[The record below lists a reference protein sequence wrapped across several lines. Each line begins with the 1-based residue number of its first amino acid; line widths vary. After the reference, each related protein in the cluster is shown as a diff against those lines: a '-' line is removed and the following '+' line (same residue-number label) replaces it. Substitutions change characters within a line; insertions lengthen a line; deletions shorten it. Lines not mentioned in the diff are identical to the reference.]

1 MVALCDQ
8 AGMVRAGEELDI
20 ARLQPFLQERFS
32 HSGPVSI
39 KQFPSGHSNLTYLV
53 QLGNARLG
61 KEPLGT
67 REVVLRRPPFGSKVR
82 SAHDMAR
89 EYRVLSKLH
98 AAYPVA
104 PQALLYCDD
113 LSILNAP
120 FYLMEPIRGMILR
133 RDPPPGVP
141 FPPETARRLS
151 EAFLDNLARLH
162 RLDYA
167 AIGLADLGKPQGYLE
182 RQVKG
187 WIERYHNSKT
197 HDLPEVER
205 ISTWLTE
212 RMPASHG
219 TALIHNDYKYDNVV
233 LDRDDAT
240 GDPTKIVGVL
250 DWEMCTLGDPLTD
263 LGTALAYWTD
273 PQDPEELQEIRSAPT
288 TLPGTLT
295 RAQLVE
301 LYAAVTGRDT
311 GDMSFYLTFAR
322 FKVAV
327 IIQQIYYRYT
337 HGLTQDARFAALP
350 QRIHTLLRAS
360 WHSAESGAI

>member
-1 MVALCDQ
+1 
-8 AGMVRAGEELDI
+8 MVRAGEELDL
-20 ARLQPFLQERFS
+20 ARLQAFLLERFGDNGS
-32 HSGPVSI
+32 VSVE
-39 KQFPSGHSNLTYLV
+39 QYPSGHSNLTYLV
-53 QLGNARLG
+53 RMGN
-61 KEPLGT
+61 

-82 SAHDMAR
+82 SAHDMMR

-98 AAYPVA
+98 TAYPVA
-104 PQALLYCDD
+104 PKALLYCDD

-120 FYLMEPIRGMILR
+120 FYLMEPIRGVIVR
-133 RDPPPGVP
+133 REPPPGIP

-151 EAFLDNLARLH
+151 EALVDNLARLH

-205 ISTWLTE
+205 ISAWLAE
-212 RMPASHG
+212 RMPASQEK
-219 TALIHNDYKYDNVV
+219 ALIHNDYKYDNVV
-233 LDRDDAT
+233 LDPNDV
-240 GDPTKIVGVL
+240 TKIVGVL

-273 PQDPEELQEIRSAPT
+273 PQDSEEFQEIRSAPT

-301 LYAAVTGRDT
+301 RYAAATGRDP
-311 GDMSFYLTFAR
+311 GDMIFYLTFAR

-327 IIQQIYYRYT
+327 IIQQIYFRYAQ
-337 HGLTQDARFAALP
+337 GLTHDVRFAAMP

-360 WHSAESGAI
+360 WHCAESGTI